1 MDPSLDESSSIEEED
16 YDEKVKLMII
26 GDSSVGK
33 SSLLKKYCKNEF
45 SNSYITTV
53 GIDFQVKI
61 LTINNIKI
69 KIQIWD
75 TAGEERYRVVAKN
88 YFNTSDGFIIMY
100 DITNRESFDSVSN
113 WVEQI
118 KESTPNYKKS
128 VIFGNKSD
136 LNKLRDVQINEGK
149 ELAKKHDFKFF
160 ETSAKDGSNLNEGI
174 ESLVKDVLKDIDSI
188 KLKRRNTTSLK
199 EKKKSKVKKNV
210 KEPCC

>member
-1 MDPSLDESSSIEEED
+1 MDESSSIEEED
-16 YDEKVKLMII
+16 YDEKVKLMIL

-33 SSLLKKYCKNEF
+33 TSLLKKYCKNEF

-53 GIDFQVKI
+53 GIDFQVK
-61 LTINNIKI
+61 LLNINNKKI

-100 DITNRESFDSVSN
+100 DITNRDSFDSISN
-113 WVEQI
+113 WIEQI
-118 KESTPNYKKS
+118 KDSTPNYKKS
-128 VIFGNKSD
+128 VLFGNKSD
-136 LNKLRDVQINEGK
+136 LNKLRNVQINEGK
-149 ELAKKHDFKFF
+149 ELAQKNDFKFF
-160 ETSAKDGSNLNEGI
+160 ETSAKDGLNLNEGI
-174 ESLVKDVLKDIDSI
+174 ESIVKDVLKDIDSI

-199 EKKKSKVKKNV
+199 ERKKDNVKKKV

>member
-1 MDPSLDESSSIEEED
+1 MDESSSIEEED

-33 SSLLKKYCKNEF
+33 TSLLKKYCKNEF

-53 GIDFQVKI
+53 GIDFQVK
-61 LTINNIKI
+61 LLNINDKKI

-100 DITNRESFDSVSN
+100 DITNRDSFDSISN
-113 WVEQI
+113 WIEQI
-118 KESTPNYKKS
+118 KDSTPNYKKS
-128 VIFGNKSD
+128 VLFGNKSD
-136 LNKLRDVQINEGK
+136 LNKLRNVQINEGK
-149 ELAKKHDFKFF
+149 ELAQKNDFKFF
-160 ETSAKDGSNLNEGI
+160 ETSAKDGLNLNEGI
-174 ESLVKDVLKDIDSI
+174 ESLVKDVLEDIDSI

-199 EKKKSKVKKNV
+199 EKKKNNVKKKV

>member
-1 MDPSLDESSSIEEED
+1 MDESSSIEEED
-16 YDEKVKLMII
+16 YDEKVKLMIL

-33 SSLLKKYCKNEF
+33 TSLLKKYCKNEF

-53 GIDFQVKI
+53 GIDFQVK
-61 LTINNIKI
+61 LLNINDKKI

-100 DITNRESFDSVSN
+100 DITNRDTFDSISN
-113 WVEQI
+113 WIEQI
-118 KESTPNYKKS
+118 RESTPNYKKS
-128 VIFGNKSD
+128 VLFGNKSD
-136 LNKLRDVQINEGK
+136 LNKLRNVQINEGK
-149 ELAKKHDFKFF
+149 ELAQKNDFKFF
-160 ETSAKDGSNLNEGI
+160 ETSAKDGLNLNEGI
-174 ESLVKDVLKDIDSI
+174 ESIVKDVLKDIDSI

-199 EKKKSKVKKNV
+199 EKKKNNVKKKV

>member
-16 YDEKVKLMII
+16 YDEKIKLMII

-33 SSLLKKYCKNEF
+33 TSLLKKYCKNEF
-45 SNSYITTV
+45 SNSYIITV

-61 LTINNIKI
+61 LDINNKKI

-100 DITNRESFDSVSN
+100 DITNRDSFDNISN

-118 KESTPNYKKS
+118 RDSTPNYKKS

-136 LNKLRDVQINEGK
+136 LNKLRNVQINEGK
-149 ELAKKHDFKFF
+149 ELAANNNFKFF
-160 ETSAKDGSNLNEGI
+160 ETSAKDGINLKEGI

-188 KLKRRNTTSLK
+188 KIKRRNTTSLR
-199 EKKKSKVKKNV
+199 EKKKNNVKKKV

>member
-26 GDSSVGK
+26 GDSSVGQ

>member
-1 MDPSLDESSSIEEED
+1 MDPSLDDSSSIEEED
-16 YDEKVKLMII
+16 YDEKIKLMII

-33 SSLLKKYCKNEF
+33 TSLLKKYCKNEF

-53 GIDFQVKI
+53 GIDFQIKI
-61 LTINNIKI
+61 LNINNKKI

-75 TAGEERYRVVAKN
+75 TAGEERYRIVAKN

-100 DITNRESFDSVSN
+100 DITNRESFDDITN
-113 WVEQI
+113 WIEQI
-118 KESTPNYKKS
+118 RDSTPNYKKS

-149 ELAKKHDFKFF
+149 ELAKKNEFKFF
-160 ETSAKDGSNLNEGI
+160 ETSAKDGLNLNEGI
-174 ESLVKDVLKDIDSI
+174 ESLVKDVLEDIDSI

-199 EKKKSKVKKNV
+199 EKKKSKVKKKV

>member
-199 EKKKSKVKKNV
+199 EKKKSKVNKNV